1 MVLDSA
7 REPISQSVFPSRIAR
22 ARKTFR
28 ATPCGLLPLK
38 NRELQSDAV
47 VRNNVR
53 DLRDRDANPAI
64 SCAENIK
71 AAFSFAAAAA
81 AAAVAAAGRRFYF
94 CRLFAAA
101 KLGAAGEN

>member
-1 MVLDSA
+1 
-7 REPISQSVFPSRIAR
+7 
-22 ARKTFR
+22 
-28 ATPCGLLPLK
+28 
-38 NRELQSDAV
+38 

-53 DLRDRDANPAI
+53 DLRDCDANPAI

-71 AAFSFAAAAA
+71 AAFAAAAA
-81 AAAVAAAGRRFYF
+81 AAAVAAAATGRRFYF